1 MVSANKKTNKTE
13 DSEKEAIEKSFN
25 LAAAKHNEGDL
36 EQAEYIY
43 RNILSVD
50 AKHIQSNYN
59 LGMLLASKSRHVEAL
74 AFLGRALILNPFNNT
89 YWKDYIDCVSEISS
103 SGSYSSELKDAV
115 NNFIDTALLF
125 IHNRLFI
132 PEQGDQLGKPL
143 T

>member
-1 MVSANKKTNKTE
+1 ME
-13 DSEKEAIEKSFN
+13 ESFN
-25 LAAAKHNEGDL
+25 LAAAKLNEGDL

-59 LGMLLASKSRHVEAL
+59 LGMLLASKGRHVEAL
-74 AFLGRALILNPFNNT
+74 AFLGRALILNPLNNT

>member
-50 AKHIQSNYN
+50 AKHIQSNFPAS
-59 LGMLLASKSRHVEAL
+59 LRRTPRLLKAIAKSG
-74 AFLGRALILNPFNNT
+74 F
-89 YWKDYIDCVSEISS
+89 ISI
-103 SGSYSSELKDAV
+103 A
-115 NNFIDTALLF
+115 
-125 IHNRLFI
+125 RL
-132 PEQGDQLGKPL
+132 
-143 T
+143 